1 MPAKKASKT
10 VKHNAADKS
19 LTTAGILGELHDFAP
34 QIMRMAWVDIQK
46 EYKGA
51 VFNWLWAIARP
62 LIYLL
67 VYWFVLRFGLKA
79 NAMAGKDIDLFPWLV
94 AGLVAWFFCSDVIS
108 AGMGSIKKYSYLVT
122 KMKFPV
128 VAIPIFV
135 VLSNLFMH
143 VVLLGVC
150 LIYFLMRGDTF
161 SITWIQLPIYT
172 LLMAL
177 FFIMWSMFSAP
188 LAVISKDFTQLVKSI
203 IRILF
208 WVSGVI
214 WNVRGASMGWISDIA
229 MFNPI
234 TFFVEGYRDVLLYHQ
249 WIWERPKQ
257 LIVFLAFFAVM
268 TLMAFRVYKRTRKEI
283 ADLL

>member
-1 MPAKKASKT
+1 MPAKKSTKKEKKP
-10 VKHNAADKS
+10 VDKS
-19 LTTAGILGELHDFAP
+19 LTTVGILGELRDFAP
-34 QIMRMAWVDIQK
+34 QIMQMAWVDIQK

-51 VFNWLWAIARP
+51 IFNWLWAIARP

-135 VLSNLFMH
+135 VLSHLFMH
-143 VVLLGVC
+143 VVLLGIC
-150 LIYFLMRGDTF
+150 LVYFLMRGDTF
-161 SITWIQLPIYT
+161 DITWIQLPIYT

-177 FFIMWSMFSAP
+177 FFMMWSIFSAP
-188 LAVISKDFTQLVKSI
+188 LEVISKDFKQLVKSI
-203 IRILF
+203 VRILF

-214 WNVRGASMGWISDIA
+214 WNVRGTSMGWISDIA

-234 TFFVEGYRDVLLYHQ
+234 TFFVEGYRDALLYHT
-249 WIWERPKQ
+249 WIWERPKR
-257 LIVFLAFFAVM
+257 LIVFLIIFVVM
-268 TLMAFRVYKRTRKEI
+268 TLLAFRVYKRTRKEI

>member
-1 MPAKKASKT
+1 
-10 VKHNAADKS
+10 
-19 LTTAGILGELHDFAP
+19 
-34 QIMRMAWVDIQK
+34 
-46 EYKGA
+46 
-51 VFNWLWAIARP
+51 
-62 LIYLL
+62 
-67 VYWFVLRFGLKA
+67 
-79 NAMAGKDIDLFPWLV
+79 MAGKDIDLFPWLV

-143 VVLLGVC
+143 VVLLGIC
-150 LIYFLMRGDTF
+150 LVYFLMRGDTF
-161 SITWIQLPIYT
+161 DITWIQLPIYT

-177 FFIMWSMFSAP
+177 FFMMWSIFSAP
-188 LAVISKDFTQLVKSI
+188 LEVISKDFKQLVKSI
-203 IRILF
+203 VRILF

-214 WNVRGASMGWISDIA
+214 WNVRGTSMGWISNIA

-234 TFFVEGYRDVLLYHQ
+234 TFFVEGYRDALLYHQ

-257 LIVFLAFFAVM
+257 LIVFLIIFVVM
-268 TLMAFRVYKRTRKEI
+268 TLLAFRVYKRTRKEI

>member
-1 MPAKKASKT
+1 MPAKKSTKKEKKP
-10 VKHNAADKS
+10 VDKS
-19 LTTAGILGELHDFAP
+19 LTTVGILGELRDFAP
-34 QIMRMAWVDIQK
+34 QIMQMAWVDIQK

-51 VFNWLWAIARP
+51 IFNWLWAIARP

-143 VVLLGVC
+143 VVLLGIC
-150 LIYFLMRGDTF
+150 LVYFLMRGDTF
-161 SITWIQLPIYT
+161 DITWIQLPIYT

-177 FFIMWSMFSAP
+177 FFMMWSIFSAP
-188 LAVISKDFTQLVKSI
+188 LEVISKDFKQLVKSI
-203 IRILF
+203 VRILF

-214 WNVRGASMGWISDIA
+214 WNVRGTSMGWISNIA

-234 TFFVEGYRDVLLYHQ
+234 TFFVEGYRDALLYHT
-249 WIWERPKQ
+249 WIWERPKR
-257 LIVFLAFFAVM
+257 LIVFLIIFVVM
-268 TLMAFRVYKRTRKEI
+268 TLLAFRVYKRTRKEI

>member
-1 MPAKKASKT
+1 MRKKN
-10 VKHNAADKS
+10 VDQS
-19 LTTAGILGELHDFAP
+19 LTTLGIIRELGDFGP

-51 VFNWLWAIARP
+51 IFNWLWAIARP

-79 NAMAGKDIDLFPWLV
+79 NTMAGKGIDLFPWLV
-94 AGLVAWFFCSDVIS
+94 AGLVAWFFCCDMLN
-108 AGMGSIKKYSYLVT
+108 AGMTSIKKYSYLVT

-128 VAIPIFV
+128 AAIPIFV
-135 VLSNLFMH
+135 TLSNLFTH
-143 VVLLGVC
+143 IVLLGVC
-150 LIYFLMRGDTF
+150 LLYFLWRGDCWD
-161 SITWIQLPIYT
+161 ITWIQLPIYT
-172 LLMAL
+172 LLMAS
-177 FFIMWSMFSAP
+177 FFIIWGLFSAP
-188 LAVISKDFTQLVKSI
+188 LAVISKDFVQLVKSI

-214 WNVRGASMGWISDIA
+214 WNIRGTSLGWISTVA
-229 MFNPI
+229 SFNPI
-234 TFFVEGYRDVLLYHQ
+234 TFFIEGYRDALLYHK

-257 LIVFLAFFAVM
+257 LIIFLIIFAIM
-268 TLMAFRVYKRTRKEI
+268 IFMAFRVYKRTRKEI